1 MGQLATKAVVIDCL
15 NRCPT
20 SAKME
25 AITSNFIAAG
35 FITATQD
42 KALCC
47 ATMASPTRARKTS
60 PGLRRC
66 QLHLR
71 PVNRD
76 EAVMWFCLATKQW
89 AADTQWIFSQKQND
103 GDGDLKKTLT
113 LLNGIA

>member
-1 MGQLATKAVVIDCL
+1 MLHASSLPRRTKRFAV
-15 NRCPT
+15 P
-20 SAKME
+20 
-25 AITSNFIAAG
+25 AI
-35 FITATQD
+35 
-42 KALCC
+42 
-47 ATMASPTRARKTS
+47 ASPTRARKTS

-71 PVNRD
+71 SVNRD
-76 EAVMWFCLATKQW
+76 EAVKWFRLTTKQC